1 MRRLVKEDQCKE
13 KNVSQKSEGECYVLA
28 SELERGPSEEKEER
42 V

>member
-1 MRRLVKEDQCKE
+1 MREDQCKE
-13 KNVSQKSEGECYVLA
+13 KNVSQKWEGECCVLA